1 MNRTSGWL
9 RASGAAAPLLALG
22 ILLVGTASAVAHDSH
37 RKLYTATVAAT
48 PAIAEDDAPA
58 DAAAEVWAGATPALA
73 ITLTNRADEQK
84 LGSADI
90 AVPAGVTLS
99 GPVSL
104 VSSQAPF
111 AGTVSATASALS
123 LRNMSLKPGR
133 SVTVRLAARIACSAT
148 PSGYVLAVTAKQAN
162 DFNGSGND
170 FTISGPQP
178 ALDVVGRC
186 SLAFRTQPADAQ
198 RSTAITSEVFLPGG
212 APVSVAVLD
221 GSGAG
226 TVAWWTAPVTLGLA
240 ANPGATTLAG
250 TVSAPPALGVA
261 TFTPGPALPVSAS
274 GYRLTASSA
283 GITAP
288 APVSSAFSIV
298 DAGVRC
304 IAGQS
309 CSAASTSTKS
319 TASVTGVA
327 SSTNDLLRVSLGA
340 PTATSFACAGYT
352 TTTEVLDFDLT
363 SLTGGAAGGPK
374 TASFTLKAPFVTRS
388 ADRYEV
394 CFLSPLR
401 FVTKSGA
408 LAQPVDT
415 DADGSADSYVGLLPT
430 CAPCGDDDRRR
441 GRTATCP
448 PPPYVASKVRDR
460 SGNVTLTILAP
471 PGDPRAKF

>member
-9 RASGAAAPLLALG
+9 RASGVAAPLLAMG
-22 ILLVGTASAVAHDSH
+22 ILLVGAASAVAHDSD

-48 PAIAEDDAPA
+48 PVIAEDDAPA
-58 DAAAEVWAGATPALA
+58 DAAAEVWAGATPGVA
-73 ITLTNRADEQK
+73 ITLTNRAGEQR

-90 AVPAGVTLS
+90 VVPAGLTLS
-99 GPVSL
+99 GPASL
-104 VSSQAPF
+104 TSSQAPF
-111 AGTVSATASALS
+111 AGTVSATTSVLS

-133 SVTVRLAARIACSAT
+133 SVTVRFAARVECSAT
-148 PSGYVLAVTAKQAN
+148 QPAHILAVTAKQAN

-170 FTISGPQP
+170 FTISGSQP

-186 SLAFRTQPADAQ
+186 SLAFGSQPADAQ
-198 RSTAITSEVFLPGG
+198 RNTAITSEVFLPGG
-212 APVSVAVLD
+212 APVSVAVRD

-226 TVAWWTAPVTLGLA
+226 TVTWWTAPVTLGLA
-240 ANPGATTLAG
+240 ANPGATALAG
-250 TVSAPPALGVA
+250 TTSAAPVLGVA
-261 TFTPGPALPVSAS
+261 SFSPGPALPVSAS
-274 GYRLTASSA
+274 GYRLTATSA
-283 GITAP
+283 GITAT
-288 APVSSAFSIV
+288 APISSAFAIV

-309 CSAASTSTKS
+309 CSAASSAART

-327 SSTNDLLRVSLGA
+327 SSTNDLLRVSLGS
-340 PTATSFACAGYT
+340 PTATAFACAGYT

-401 FVTKSGA
+401 FVTRSGA

-430 CAPCGDDDRRR
+430 CSPCGDDDRRS

-460 SGNVTLTILAP
+460 SGNVTLTIIAP